1 VPRPE
6 SRLNVDRINM
16 SDSRELGMY
25 SYKPGVP
32 CYTFLV
38 EANHTVHTGGQPHP
52 EANHT
57 CQAAT
62 VIIGHEPE
70 SGGAVRH
77 TG

>member
-1 VPRPE
+1 
-6 SRLNVDRINM
+6 
-16 SDSRELGMY
+16 MY

-70 SGGAVRH
+70 SGGAVRL